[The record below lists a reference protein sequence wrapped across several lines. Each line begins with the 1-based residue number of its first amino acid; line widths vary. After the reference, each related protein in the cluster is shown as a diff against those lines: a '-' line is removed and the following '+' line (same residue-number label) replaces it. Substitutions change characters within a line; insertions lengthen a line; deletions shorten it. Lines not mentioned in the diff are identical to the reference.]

1 MAGHAL
7 SRSYLKTLFCWFLL
21 ASAGL
26 GSGFAAAF
34 CPPQVLVG
42 WDDWPPYMYLD
53 EENSETGFD
62 LELAA
67 LVVREMGCEPVF
79 VRRVWKR
86 VLSGIEEGRLHLTGG
101 ASRTYERQKYAY
113 FTRPYRSE
121 IVTLFVRAED
131 AASHAS
137 LRSLSDIQTADF
149 RLSVTRN
156 YYYGPTFES
165 LAKKEEFSRHL
176 HLVYEDPINL
186 RLLFGERTDG
196 FLGDPV
202 FVRHQAGA
210 ETWSRLHPL
219 FDVHSGTIH
228 FMLSRKLPSTFL
240 AEFEAALERIRAGNA
255 FAGLLGKYHVALQ
268 PETEDR

>member
-1 MAGHAL
+1 MPHSFAIAL
-7 SRSYLKTLFCWFLL
+7 CRWVLL
-21 ASAGL
+21 AITGL
-26 GSGFAAAF
+26 GSGFATAV

-42 WDDWPPYMYLD
+42 WDEWPPYMHLD
-53 EENSETGFD
+53 EENNETGFD
-62 LELAA
+62 LELAR
-67 LVVREMGCEPVF
+67 LVIREMGCEPVF

-86 VLSGIEEGRLHLTGG
+86 VLSGISEGRLHLTGG

-131 AASHAS
+131 AGSHAS

-156 YYYGPTFES
+156 YYYGPTYES
-165 LAKKEEFSRHL
+165 LAKKEDFSRHL

-186 RLLFGERTDG
+186 RLLLGQRTDG

-202 FVRHQAGA
+202 FVRHHAGK

-219 FDVHSGTIH
+219 FDVHSGSIH
-228 FMLSRKLPSTFL
+228 FMLSRKLPSSFL
-240 AEFEAALERIRAGNA
+240 AEFEAALERIRAGNT
-255 FAGLLGKYHVALQ
+255 FAGLLGKYHVELQ
-268 PETEDR
+268 SPTGAP